1 MTNGLKILWNLER
14 RVLRDYRRH
23 VGSVWVFVFHRPA
36 SPIDLRRRWES
47 ACFGKFFA
55 ARYEARSL
63 AFSLLLRPETMCAL
77 SCSAR
82 RGSAGRLGSVPR
94 LARTIFLAMMVGF
107 TSAQTTCT
115 NTCINR
121 SDGDCDDGG
130 PGAEFSFCDIGT
142 DCADCGPR
150 PNRLP
155 RCSSSGCG
163 SCSNGPLTG
172 TVPTTGTN
180 TNVYYFKTTYYYT
193 CGACSGVASGGGQMH
208 IYQAYLDTGG
218 STSLPFYLWFDC
230 SNGKWTVS
238 VVPARN
244 SDCRNQYFCP
254 GPYPP
259 SPITYDQYA
268 WSSCPYSGAPT
279 CSASS
284 PPPSTHVHLPHSPS
298 PHSHSPHTHTPHT
311 HIPPSPPNPAP
322 AGSSS
327 RADLATSPGTGWGVS
342 CAAFD
347 GLSDISGGTCTCKT
361 TGWPFATGLQLEC
374 LGQISSDLA
383 VGLRMDM
390 QVCQDPMSFTPSIM
404 IPGTGSWQQGT
415 PGNTVNI
422 PTGVNLPLGAGGLDY
437 VITMTGRADNIK
449 LTATV
454 DACLFSACTPLLTL
468 VQIEDQSLGTCAP
481 PWTVPLVAIVSGLAV
496 CLLCGGL
503 VCCGCCCR
511 KTARQADV
519 RGTQLREVASAAPY
533 DTRLN
538 EAFLS
543 ATRPSTQVPIAPLA
557 TINTVPGLPVFGA
570 DGRPI

>member
-1 MTNGLKILWNLER
+1 MAYK
-14 RVLRDYRRH
+14 
-23 VGSVWVFVFHRPA
+23 
-36 SPIDLRRRWES
+36 
-47 ACFGKFFA
+47 
-55 ARYEARSL
+55 
-63 AFSLLLRPETMCAL
+63 
-77 SCSAR
+77 
-82 RGSAGRLGSVPR
+82 
-94 LARTIFLAMMVGF
+94 
-107 TSAQTTCT
+107 
-115 NTCINR
+115 
-121 SDGDCDDGG
+121 
-130 PGAEFSFCDIGT
+130 
-142 DCADCGPR
+142 
-150 PNRLP
+150 
-155 RCSSSGCG
+155 
-163 SCSNGPLTG
+163 CSNGYCSNSPG
-172 TVPTTGTN
+172 PGCSSTVPGT
-180 TNVYYFKTTYYYT
+180 
-193 CGACSGVASGGGQMH
+193 AA
-208 IYQAYLDTGG
+208 
-218 STSLPFYLWFDC
+218 
-230 SNGKWTVS
+230 
-238 VVPARN
+238 
-244 SDCRNQYFCP
+244 
-254 GPYPP
+254 P
-259 SPITYDQYA
+259 SPSTVPGTA
-268 WSSCPYSGAPT
+268 AP
-279 CSASS
+279 
-284 PPPSTHVHLPHSPS
+284 PPPSILPNL
-298 PHSHSPHTHTPHT
+298 
-311 HIPPSPPNPAP
+311 PNT
-322 AGSSS
+322 
-327 RADLATSPGTGWGVS
+327 LGWGVS
-342 CAAFD
+342 CATFD
-347 GLSDISGGTCTCKT
+347 GLSGSSGGTCTCKT

-481 PWTVPLVAIVSGLAV
+481 PWAVPLIAIVSGLAV

-557 TINTVPGLPVFGA
+557 AINTVPGLPVFGA
-570 DGRPI
+570 DGEPVSTQLPIAPLAAIHTVPGLPVLGADGEPV